1 MKVPRTGNGALPRAL
16 RRPSEGAAAPS
27 EGAAVRRPRLLVVDD
42 NADLLKFFTSELGGE
57 FSVVA
62 VTGGAEALEE
72 VQRHQPDII
81 VSDLMMP
88 GMDGIELCRRLKSD
102 AATASIPLLILTA
115 KHEVSAK
122 IEGLTL
128 GADDYMTKPFNV
140 DELRLRVT
148 KLLRLR
154 RRGAGRALIEP
165 EPQSIAITS
174 LDEKLIE
181 RAVGYVEENMSRA
194 DLSVE
199 ELAAEMGMSRVHL
212 YKRLKQITGKTPIEF
227 IRLLRLKRA
236 AQLLRE
242 SQLNISEIAY
252 RCGFNN
258 PKYFSRYFKDEFG
271 VLPSVYQENEGK

>member
-1 MKVPRTGNGALPRAL
+1 MENAIRI
-16 RRPSEGAAAPS
+16 
-27 EGAAVRRPRLLVVDD
+27 LVVDD
-42 NADLLKFFTSELGGE
+42 EETLCDALAFNLQAEGYVADTAYSAEDALAMNLAGYDLVLLDIMMGE
-57 FSVVA
+57 ISGLQLA
-62 VTGGAEALEE
+62 RIMKANPVTAH
-72 VQRHQPDII
+72 VPVIF
-81 VSDLMMP
+81 
-88 GMDGIELCRRLKSD
+88 C
-102 AATASIPLLILTA
+102 TA
-115 KHEVSAK
+115 KDSEDDMIH
-122 IEGLTL
+122 GLDL

>member
-1 MKVPRTGNGALPRAL
+1 M
-16 RRPSEGAAAPS
+16 
-27 EGAAVRRPRLLVVDD
+27 VDD

-140 DELRLRVT
+140 DELRLRVS
-148 KLLRLR
+148 KLLSLR

>member
-1 MKVPRTGNGALPRAL
+1 
-16 RRPSEGAAAPS
+16 
-27 EGAAVRRPRLLVVDD
+27 
-42 NADLLKFFTSELGGE
+42 
-57 FSVVA
+57 
-62 VTGGAEALEE
+62 
-72 VQRHQPDII
+72 
-81 VSDLMMP
+81 MMP

>member
-1 MKVPRTGNGALPRAL
+1 
-16 RRPSEGAAAPS
+16 
-27 EGAAVRRPRLLVVDD
+27 
-42 NADLLKFFTSELGGE
+42 
-57 FSVVA
+57 
-62 VTGGAEALEE
+62 
-72 VQRHQPDII
+72 
-81 VSDLMMP
+81 
-88 GMDGIELCRRLKSD
+88 
-102 AATASIPLLILTA
+102 
-115 KHEVSAK
+115 
-122 IEGLTL
+122 
-128 GADDYMTKPFNV
+128 MTKPFNV